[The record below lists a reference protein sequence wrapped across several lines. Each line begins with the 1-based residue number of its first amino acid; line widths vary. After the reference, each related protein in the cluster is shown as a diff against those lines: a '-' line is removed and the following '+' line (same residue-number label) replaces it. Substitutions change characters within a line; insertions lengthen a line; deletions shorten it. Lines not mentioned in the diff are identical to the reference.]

1 MAKVAFSKIKISPIN
16 EPYNHIVLADGTQI
30 DVKTYLPVQDKLAL
44 ISRVIQQAH
53 EQDSNYSNPVK
64 ANVYRDLEVIFAYT
78 NISFTEKQLEDVA
91 KLYDLLVSSGFYE
104 TVKNI
109 IPKSETEYIYNL
121 IYKTA
126 SDIIAYRNSAV
137 GIMEALSQDYKN
149 LEFDAEAL
157 QKKINDPESL
167 SFLKEVLTKMG

>member
-1 MAKVAFSKIKISPIN
+1 MAKIAFGKLDLRKNQEVVELQVDDDVVVEVKQYLPIN
-16 EPYNHIVLADGTQI
+16 
-30 DVKTYLPVQDKLAL
+30 DKLELVSSIVNTAVEDGN
-44 ISRVIQQAH
+44 IV
-53 EQDSNYSNPVK
+53 NYGRLDVLFAINIIK
-64 ANVYRDLEVIFAYT
+64 AYT

>member
-1 MAKVAFSKIKISPIN
+1 MAKIAFGKLDLRKNQEVVELQVDDDVVVEVKQYLPIN
-16 EPYNHIVLADGTQI
+16 
-30 DVKTYLPVQDKLAL
+30 DKLELVSSIVNTAVEDGN
-44 ISRVIQQAH
+44 IV
-53 EQDSNYSNPVK
+53 NYGQLDVLFAINIVK
-64 ANVYRDLEVIFAYT
+64 AYT

>member
-1 MAKVAFSKIKISPIN
+1 MAKIAFGKLDLRKNQEVVELQVDDDVVVEVKQYLPIN
-16 EPYNHIVLADGTQI
+16 
-30 DVKTYLPVQDKLAL
+30 DKLELVSSIVNTAVEDGN
-44 ISRVIQQAH
+44 IV
-53 EQDSNYSNPVK
+53 NYGQLDVLFAINIIK
-64 ANVYRDLEVIFAYT
+64 AYT

-126 SDIIAYRNSAV
+126 SDIITYRNSAV

>member
-1 MAKVAFSKIKISPIN
+1 MAKIAFGKLDLRKNQEVVEFQVDDDVVVEVKRYLPIN
-16 EPYNHIVLADGTQI
+16 
-30 DVKTYLPVQDKLAL
+30 DKLELVSSIVNTAVEEGN
-44 ISRVIQQAH
+44 IV
-53 EQDSNYSNPVK
+53 NYGRLDVLFAINIIK
-64 ANVYRDLEVIFAYT
+64 AYT

-137 GIMEALSQDYKN
+137 GIIEALSQDYKN

>member
-1 MAKVAFSKIKISPIN
+1 MAKIAFGKLDLRKNQEVVELQVDDDVVVEVKQYLPIN
-16 EPYNHIVLADGTQI
+16 
-30 DVKTYLPVQDKLAL
+30 DKLEL
-44 ISRVIQQAH
+44 VSSVINTAV
-53 EQDSNYSNPVK
+53 ENGNIVNYGQLDVLFAINIIK
-64 ANVYRDLEVIFAYT
+64 AYT

-126 SDIIAYRNSAV
+126 SDIITYRNSAV

>member
-1 MAKVAFSKIKISPIN
+1 MAKIAFGKLDLKKNQEVVELQVDDDVVVEVKQYLPIN
-16 EPYNHIVLADGTQI
+16 
-30 DVKTYLPVQDKLAL
+30 DKLELVSSVVNTAVEDGN
-44 ISRVIQQAH
+44 IV
-53 EQDSNYSNPVK
+53 NYGRLDV
-64 ANVYRDLEVIFAYT
+64 LFAINIIKSYT

-126 SDIIAYRNSAV
+126 SDIITYRNSAV

>member
-1 MAKVAFSKIKISPIN
+1 MAKIAFGKLDLRKNQEVVELQVDDDVVVEVKQYLPIN
-16 EPYNHIVLADGTQI
+16 
-30 DVKTYLPVQDKLAL
+30 DKLELVSSIVNTAVEDGNIVNYGRL
-44 ISRVIQQAH
+44 DVLFVI
-53 EQDSNYSNPVK
+53 NIIK
-64 ANVYRDLEVIFAYT
+64 AYT

-126 SDIIAYRNSAV
+126 SDIITYRNSAV

>member
-1 MAKVAFSKIKISPIN
+1 MAKIAFGKLDLRKNQEVVELQVDDDVVVEVKQYLPIN
-16 EPYNHIVLADGTQI
+16 
-30 DVKTYLPVQDKLAL
+30 DKLELVSSIVNTAVEEGN
-44 ISRVIQQAH
+44 IV
-53 EQDSNYSNPVK
+53 NYGRLDVLFAINIIK
-64 ANVYRDLEVIFAYT
+64 AYT

-126 SDIIAYRNSAV
+126 SDIITYRNSAV

>member
-1 MAKVAFSKIKISPIN
+1 MAKIAFGKLDLKKNQEVVELQVDDDVVVEVKQYLPIN
-16 EPYNHIVLADGTQI
+16 
-30 DVKTYLPVQDKLAL
+30 DKLELVSSVVNTAVEDGN
-44 ISRVIQQAH
+44 IV
-53 EQDSNYSNPVK
+53 NYGRLDVLFAINIIK
-64 ANVYRDLEVIFAYT
+64 AYT

-126 SDIIAYRNSAV
+126 SDIITYRNSAV

>member
-1 MAKVAFSKIKISPIN
+1 MAKIAFGKLDLRKNQEVVELQVDDDVVVEVKQYLPIN
-16 EPYNHIVLADGTQI
+16 
-30 DVKTYLPVQDKLAL
+30 DKLEL
-44 ISRVIQQAH
+44 ISSVVNTAVEEGNIV
-53 EQDSNYSNPVK
+53 NYGRLDVLFAINIVK
-64 ANVYRDLEVIFAYT
+64 AYT
-78 NISFTEKQLEDVA
+78 NINFTEKQLEDVA

-104 TVKNI
+104 AVKNT
-109 IPKSETEYIYNL
+109 IPTAETDYIYSL

-126 SDIIAYRNSAV
+126 NDIITYRNSAV

>member
-1 MAKVAFSKIKISPIN
+1 MAKVAFSKLDLKKN
-16 EPYNHIVLADGTQI
+16 QEVVELQVDD
-30 DVKTYLPVQDKLAL
+30 DVVVEVKQYLPVNDKLELVSSIVNTAVENGN
-44 ISRVIQQAH
+44 IV
-53 EQDSNYSNPVK
+53 NYGQLDVLFAINIVK
-64 ANVYRDLEVIFAYT
+64 AYT
-78 NISFTEKQLEDVA
+78 NINFTEKQLEDVA

-126 SDIIAYRNSAV
+126 SDIITYRNSAV

>member
-1 MAKVAFSKIKISPIN
+1 MAKIAFGKLDLRKNQEVVELQVDDDVVVEVKQYLPIN
-16 EPYNHIVLADGTQI
+16 
-30 DVKTYLPVQDKLAL
+30 DKLELVSSIVNTAVEEGNIVNYGRL
-44 ISRVIQQAH
+44 DVLFVI
-53 EQDSNYSNPVK
+53 NIVK
-64 ANVYRDLEVIFAYT
+64 AYT

-126 SDIIAYRNSAV
+126 SDIITYRNSAV

>member
-1 MAKVAFSKIKISPIN
+1 MAKIAFSKLDLRKNQEVVELQVDDDVVVEVKQYLPIN
-16 EPYNHIVLADGTQI
+16 
-30 DVKTYLPVQDKLAL
+30 DKLELVSSIVNTAVEDGN
-44 ISRVIQQAH
+44 IV
-53 EQDSNYSNPVK
+53 NYGRLDVLFAINIIK
-64 ANVYRDLEVIFAYT
+64 AYT

-126 SDIIAYRNSAV
+126 SDIITYRNSAV

>member
-1 MAKVAFSKIKISPIN
+1 MAKIAFGKLDLRKNQEVVELQVDDDVVVEVKQYLPIN
-16 EPYNHIVLADGTQI
+16 
-30 DVKTYLPVQDKLAL
+30 DKLELVSSIVNTAVEEGNIVNYGRL
-44 ISRVIQQAH
+44 DVLFVI
-53 EQDSNYSNPVK
+53 NIVK
-64 ANVYRDLEVIFAYT
+64 AYT

-109 IPKSETEYIYNL
+109 IPKSEMEYIYNL

-126 SDIIAYRNSAV
+126 SDIITYRNSAV

>member
-1 MAKVAFSKIKISPIN
+1 MAKIAFGKLDLRKNQEVVELQADDDVVVEVKQYLPIN
-16 EPYNHIVLADGTQI
+16 
-30 DVKTYLPVQDKLAL
+30 DKLELVSSIVNTAVEDGN
-44 ISRVIQQAH
+44 IV
-53 EQDSNYSNPVK
+53 NYGQLDVLFAINIIK
-64 ANVYRDLEVIFAYT
+64 AYT

-126 SDIIAYRNSAV
+126 SDIITYRNSAV